1 MFGLHTFPAI
11 AAGLVGAA
19 GTVTAVGVLW
29 NKFVRPLW
37 RGLRRGEQVWES
49 VNTIEPFQDE
59 VRTFMGEMRDFR
71 EFVSHELT
79 YNSGSTVKDMARDT
93 KQLIEQHVN
102 NSDVHRPLQV
112 NVNTDN
118 YQPHKGG

>member
-49 VNTIEPFQDE
+49 VNTIEPFKTKCAPSWG
-59 VRTFMGEMRDFR
+59 RCAT
-71 EFVSHELT
+71 
-79 YNSGSTVKDMARDT
+79 SGS
-93 KQLIEQHVN
+93 
-102 NSDVHRPLQV
+102 S
-112 NVNTDN
+112 
-118 YQPHKGG
+118 